1 MTKLTLKQ
9 IEGRELPPVAIELGK
24 RYPLTREDN
33 KYFLLLNIQAEI
45 ALVKAQLNKLLEEVG
60 KL

>member
-9 IEGRELPPVAIELGK
+9 VEAREIPPVAIELGK
-24 RYPLTREDN
+24 RDPLTKEGN